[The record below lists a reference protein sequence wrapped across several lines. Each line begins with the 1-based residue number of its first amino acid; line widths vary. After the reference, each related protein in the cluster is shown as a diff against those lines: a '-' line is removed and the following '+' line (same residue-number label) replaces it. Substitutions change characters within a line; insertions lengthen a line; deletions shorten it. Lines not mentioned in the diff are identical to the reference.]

1 MRRFINFLVVL
12 GLACASAQ
20 AQDKSVPDWP
30 DFGRYEES
38 NASVGTGV
46 RVVLMGDSITDNWAK
61 EDPAYFEKNGF
72 VCRGIS
78 GQTASQMLCRFSQDV
93 LALEP
98 EAVVIMA
105 GTNDLCQQ
113 MAGMAYY
120 PERNVFG
127 NIKAM
132 CELALSENIDVLL
145 CSVTPVAH
153 YMPIPELDAA
163 SEIRKLNDRLRAYAE
178 TREDVTW
185 VDYHTPLAADDGG
198 LSPAESYDGVHPK
211 INAYSRMERIL
222 NEALSEVLG
231 EDGFYSIPQ
240 DEADRKAA
248 EQDAVRRAKGLFMNF
263 DEAVAMMDRPRS
275 FTVPLYD
282 GDAPGSEGWPQP
294 EVTVEY
300 MSPFWNE
307 MNTCVYNVSRPSM
320 EVWLPF
326 PGTATGAAVVV
337 CPGGGFQA
345 LSYSNEGPAV
355 AEWLSRHGIAAFV
368 LKYRTPYTGDN
379 VEDVRRIALSNYGGE
394 PRTDEIKALAAE
406 AAKVAESQGYSAD
419 MAVADGRRAME
430 IIRGRASEW
439 GVDPDKVG
447 MVGFS
452 AGGALVSRIA
462 LDHTDADRPDFIG
475 LVYGAMYGDVVVPE
489 DLEDTVVMHTNSWL
503 DILSYLT
510 GEESLAHRT
519 ARIDRK
525 TKETEIDLFID
536 LDGTGEGK
544 IESGIPFLDHM
555 LEQIVRHSRIDFTGY
570 VNGDIDVDFHHTT
583 EDIAIVL
590 GEAILSALGEK
601 RGIERYGFETLMM
614 DDVVVTCAIDFSSRP
629 EFIFDVDFTLPYVGT
644 FPTELIRHFFRSFS
658 NSAKCNL
665 YLSARCGG
673 DSHHTA
679 EALFKAFARSI
690 RKAVRRIPG
699 ETRIQSTKGKL

>member
-1 MRRFINFLVVL
+1 MENRIEKKKVLFI
-12 GLACASAQ
+12 
-20 AQDKSVPDWP
+20 DRD
-30 DFGRYEES
+30 
-38 NASVGTGV
+38 GV
-46 RVVLMGDSITDNWAK
+46 IVK
-61 EDPAYFEKNGF
+61 EDQVDTFEKVIF
-72 VCRGIS
+72 IPHV
-78 GQTASQMLCRFSQDV
+78 FE
-93 LALEP
+93 AL
-98 EAVVIMA
+98 
-105 GTNDLCQQ
+105 
-113 MAGMAYY
+113 
-120 PERNVFG
+120 R
-127 NIKAM
+127 
-132 CELALSENIDVLL
+132 
-145 CSVTPVAH
+145 
-153 YMPIPELDAA
+153 
-163 SEIRKLNDRLRAYAE
+163 EIRKRTDYLLVLVSNQDGVGTSAFPYEDYIGPAERIFDTLKGEGIVFDDINIDFSLPEDNSPMRKPNTGMIDGYRSEEYDMSKSFVIGDRL
-178 TREDVTW
+178 TDMM
-185 VDYHTPLAADDGG
+185 LARNM
-198 LSPAESYDGVHPK
+198 
-211 INAYSRMERIL
+211 NARGFLL
-222 NEALSEVLG
+222 N
-231 EDGFYSIPQ
+231 
-240 DEADRKAA
+240 
-248 EQDAVRRAKGLFMNF
+248 
-263 DEAVAMMDRPRS
+263 
-275 FTVPLYD
+275 
-282 GDAPGSEGWPQP
+282 
-294 EVTVEY
+294 
-300 MSPFWNE
+300 
-307 MNTCVYNVSRPSM
+307 
-320 EVWLPF
+320 
-326 PGTATGAAVVV
+326 
-337 CPGGGFQA
+337 
-345 LSYSNEGPAV
+345 
-355 AEWLSRHGIAAFV
+355 
-368 LKYRTPYTGDN
+368 
-379 VEDVRRIALSNYGGE
+379 
-394 PRTDEIKALAAE
+394 TD
-406 AAKVAESQGYSAD
+406 
-419 MAVADGRRAME
+419 
-430 IIRGRASEW
+430 
-439 GVDPDKVG
+439 
-447 MVGFS
+447 
-452 AGGALVSRIA
+452 
-462 LDHTDADRPDFIG
+462 
-475 LVYGAMYGDVVVPE
+475 DVVVTE